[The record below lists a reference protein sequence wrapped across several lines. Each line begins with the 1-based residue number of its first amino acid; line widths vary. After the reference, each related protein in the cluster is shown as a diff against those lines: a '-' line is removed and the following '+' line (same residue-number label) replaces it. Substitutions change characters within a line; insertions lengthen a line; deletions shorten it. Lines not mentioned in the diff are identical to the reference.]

1 MNLLEPRIAPEF
13 YECGV
18 TSAGVIDPAMSR
30 PPVAA
35 SGPPLACPALE
46 RSPAAVLGAARG
58 RFDPQGRPKSAS
70 ASCPRGANEKSAA
83 AAIHFQ
89 PLAAQP
95 LGLPRELFGDQ
106 PVGQIGTARA
116 PQRPTPWLRV
126 QFYRTGLCPKFPA
139 SRESAGNFC
148 RFRLPRAILTQIR
161 HANSMA
167 YTKIPYAAEQ
177 GIFAG

>member
-1 MNLLEPRIAPEF
+1 LIADGIGLVALSYRGHMGSTGCPTERGLLRDAEAAIRRIALSTGSHRASLAEVRAGSEITPE
-13 YECGV
+13 
-18 TSAGVIDPAMSR
+18 
-30 PPVAA
+30 
-35 SGPPLACPALE
+35 
-46 RSPAAVLGAARG
+46 
-58 RFDPQGRPKSAS
+58 
-70 ASCPRGANEKSAA
+70 
-83 AAIHFQ
+83 
-89 PLAAQP
+89 
-95 LGLPRELFGDQ
+95 
-106 PVGQIGTARA
+106 
-116 PQRPTPWLRV
+116 RPTPWLRV